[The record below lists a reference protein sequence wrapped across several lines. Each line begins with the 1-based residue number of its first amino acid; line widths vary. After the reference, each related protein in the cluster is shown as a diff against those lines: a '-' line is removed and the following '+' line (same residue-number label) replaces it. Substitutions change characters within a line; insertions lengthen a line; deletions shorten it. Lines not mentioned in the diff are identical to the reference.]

1 LRHLRSDL
9 VSPKSAEIGRFL
21 EFPVG
26 SSAHQKRDDFPPP
39 RFSRNGCNWSVGP
52 IKTGITNMPSKFI
65 RTPAPEKSRPELL
78 AEVAGL
84 PRSAFIPTAHAAAY
98 LGSSPGVMLNWRSQ
112 RRGPRYHGKNDF
124 VRYRISDLDMWMST
138 RANEIRGDESSTVG
152 AEPSSC
158 RRVSS

>member
-1 LRHLRSDL
+1 
-9 VSPKSAEIGRFL
+9 
-21 EFPVG
+21 
-26 SSAHQKRDDFPPP
+26 
-39 RFSRNGCNWSVGP
+39 
-52 IKTGITNMPSKFI
+52 MPSKFI
-65 RTPAPEKSRPELL
+65 RTPAPEKSRAELL

-84 PRSAFIPTAHAAAY
+84 PPSAFIPTAHAAAY

-152 AEPSSC
+152 AEPTSC
-158 RRVSS
+158 RRVAS